1 MGIVVPRDTKER
13 ILRETLL
20 AFSSLRFE
28 DISLATIAKR
38 VGISKTAIF
47 RHFKNKQELFDT
59 LDARVLEQVVV
70 LRDQLLAIDRA
81 VLSEAGYRSKVFE
94 TLAFFF
100 SGKPELLP
108 YLLQKTF
115 NPQTS
120 VVTTMLLEVF
130 ESRKAVHSIHDGFD
144 MSTMCFFLTQMVCD
158 YPGDSVT
165 IHRYADAVSQLIE
178 NGFSC
183 FEELADRRMEEL
195 DELTTVSA
203 EETTQDRFFI
213 ALDEVMK
220 QYGPFGISVERIAD
234 ELGLAN
240 STIYATYV
248 SKEMMIR
255 QTVIKEFLHFG
266 KVLSKRLVYAR
277 SLSEA
282 IYIILATA
290 SSYCSQSIPLS
301 EGIICWICLNGKLDC
316 NSDDFER
323 FDFQPRQNPELGAF
337 YEQFQKICDDKSV
350 DVNLI
355 SRWIMFLP
363 FSYFLMQRLCPE
375 ARLAAYADKLLY
387 RLIRGGVEGTRDTP
401 SCAEEMI
408 E

>member
-70 LRDQLLAIDRA
+70 LRDQLLAIDRS

-100 SGKPELLP
+100 SGNPELLP
-108 YLLQKTF
+108 DLLQKTF

-158 YPGDSVT
+158 
-165 IHRYADAVSQLIE
+165 
-178 NGFSC
+178 
-183 FEELADRRMEEL
+183 
-195 DELTTVSA
+195 
-203 EETTQDRFFI
+203 
-213 ALDEVMK
+213 
-220 QYGPFGISVERIAD
+220 
-234 ELGLAN
+234 
-240 STIYATYV
+240 
-248 SKEMMIR
+248 
-255 QTVIKEFLHFG
+255 
-266 KVLSKRLVYAR
+266 
-277 SLSEA
+277 
-282 IYIILATA
+282 
-290 SSYCSQSIPLS
+290 
-301 EGIICWICLNGKLDC
+301 
-316 NSDDFER
+316 
-323 FDFQPRQNPELGAF
+323 
-337 YEQFQKICDDKSV
+337 
-350 DVNLI
+350 
-355 SRWIMFLP
+355 
-363 FSYFLMQRLCPE
+363 
-375 ARLAAYADKLLY
+375 
-387 RLIRGGVEGTRDTP
+387 
-401 SCAEEMI
+401 
-408 E
+408 